1 MNANRPIVSRLHR
14 SGLIVLTVIAAFASG
29 CVMPEAVQRSG
40 IDYQPIASPARIDA
54 SASLEAV
61 HTLSQSALEAWDVMP
76 GSSGMMQTHVRL
88 SADMV
93 RRDWTEFS
101 PFARVVPAGG
111 VADYAVRIEVEEHHK
126 PEKGVV
132 VKTRVTDV
140 AAAEEVASRE
150 RREMWGSGLLDW
162 KWLERMP
169 PLMAEIKAEVV
180 ADIERHRVER
190 KRAQEER
197 KLQESVAVLTDANL
211 EALLA
216 SADANVELA
225 RTRNR
230 ALIAAKNRDLP
241 RLLREGRT
249 SELTALGVRIEQ
261 CLLDLNHE
269 TEVAKDRAQQ
279 LSATGATSDLSS
291 AAAAEFGHWRG
302 LAISYRERIELL
314 KPILE
319 ALKAEIAQRSR

>member
-1 MNANRPIVSRLHR
+1 
-14 SGLIVLTVIAAFASG
+14 
-29 CVMPEAVQRSG
+29 MPEVMQRPS

-54 SASLEAV
+54 SASLEAA
-61 HTLSQSALEAWDVMP
+61 HTLSQSALDAWDSLP
-76 GSSGMMQTHVRL
+76 GSSGMMQTHVRM

-93 RRDWTEFS
+93 RRDWTEYG
-101 PFARVVPAGG
+101 PFARVAPAGG
-111 VADYAVRIEVEEHHK
+111 AADYAVRIEVEEHHK

-162 KWLERMP
+162 KWIERMP

-180 ADIERHRVER
+180 ADIERHRAER
-190 KRAQEER
+190 KRAHENRE
-197 KLQESVAVLTDANL
+197 LQQSVAALTDASL

-216 SADANVELA
+216 SSEANVELA

-230 ALIAAKNRDLP
+230 ALITAKNRDLP

-261 CLLDLNHE
+261 CLLDLNYE

-291 AAAAEFGHWRG
+291 AAAAEFSHWRG
-302 LAISYRERIELL
+302 LAISYRERSELL

-319 ALKAEIAQRSR
+319 ALRAEIAQRGQ

>member
-1 MNANRPIVSRLHR
+1 
-14 SGLIVLTVIAAFASG
+14 
-29 CVMPEAVQRSG
+29 MPEAVQRTS
-40 IDYQPIASPARIDA
+40 IDYQPLASPARIDA
-54 SASLEAV
+54 SGSFEV
-61 HTLSQSALEAWDVMP
+61 VYTLGQSAIDAFDAVP
-76 GSSGMMQTHVRL
+76 GTGGMMQTHVRL

-111 VADYAVRIEVEEHHK
+111 AADYAVRIEVEQHHK

-140 AAAEEVASRE
+140 AAAEEIASRE
-150 RREMWGSGLLDW
+150 RREMWGPGLLDW

-169 PLMAEIKAEVV
+169 PLMAEIKAGVV

-197 KLQESVAVLTDANL
+197 KVRESVAVLTDASL

-216 SADANVELA
+216 SSDANVELA
-225 RTRNR
+225 RARNR

-241 RLLREGRT
+241 ALLREGRT

-269 TEVAKDRAQQ
+269 AEVAKDRAQQ

-291 AAAAEFGHWRG
+291 AAATDFSHWRG
-302 LAISYRERIELL
+302 LAISYRERVELL

-319 ALKAEIAQRSR
+319 ALRTEVAQRGR

>member
-1 MNANRPIVSRLHR
+1 MNATRRTRLR
-14 SGLIVLTVIAAFASG
+14 RTSTSVIALAAFVVLGSG
-29 CVMPEAVQRSG
+29 CVMPEVMLRTS
-40 IDYQPIASPARIDA
+40 IDYQPVASPVRIDA
-54 SASLEAV
+54 SASLEVV
-61 HTLSQSALEAWDVMP
+61 HTLSQSARDAFEVVP
-76 GSSGMMQTHVRL
+76 GSGGMMQTHVRL

-101 PFARVVPAGG
+101 PFARIVPAGG
-111 VADYAVRIEVEEHHK
+111 AADYAVRIEVEQHHK

-140 AAAEEVASRE
+140 ATAEEVASRE

-190 KRAQEER
+190 KRAQEDR
-197 KLQESVAVLTDANL
+197 KLQESVAALTDASL
-211 EALLA
+211 ESLLA
-216 SADANVELA
+216 SSDANVDLA

-230 ALIAAKNRDLP
+230 ELIAAKNRDLP
-241 RLLREGRT
+241 HLLREGRT

-279 LSATGATSDLSS
+279 LSATGATSDSSS

-319 ALKAEIAQRSR
+319 ALRAEVAQRNR